1 MVKSILVKIGVAILV
16 IALVDLVYVNYLVLV
31 DFQKNTQ
38 SEAEQNSSRTIKAE
52 ETPVINAS
60 PSPEANITTQTSPAV
75 TPSPTTIY
83 QTQVQ
88 EKTVVQTAQK
98 EIFVPIG
105 SGSTYSNS
113 YANLSG
119 VEVKIDWSKYSG
131 IESVV
136 FEATIWV
143 QGGNGRA
150 YAQLVNITDNNPL
163 NESTLSS
170 SSGGGEFKYSGNIP
184 ISSGIKTYGVRAKT
198 DIVEFAAHVDNAK
211 IKITLK

>member
-1 MVKSILVKIGVAILV
+1 MLKSILIKIGVAILV

-38 SEAEQNSSRTIKAE
+38 SDAEQNSSRTIEPEASPAI
-52 ETPVINAS
+52 TAS
-60 PSPEANITTQTSPAV
+60 PSPEISKTAQTPPAA

-150 YAQLVNITDNNPL
+150 YAQLVNITDSNPL

-170 SSGGGEFKYSGNIP
+170 SSGSGEFKYSGNIP
-184 ISSGIKTYGVRAKT
+184 IVSGVKTYGVRAKT

>member
-1 MVKSILVKIGVAILV
+1 MLKSILVKIGVAILV
-16 IALVDLVYVNYLVLV
+16 IALVDLVYVNYLVFQ
-31 DFQKNTQ
+31 DFQKNSQ
-38 SEAEQNSSRTIKAE
+38 DQAELNPTRTIEAAAS
-52 ETPVINAS
+52 PAILAS
-60 PSPEANITTQTSPAV
+60 PSPVVNSSDQTSKTV

-150 YAQLVNITDNNPL
+150 YAQLVNITDSNPL

-170 SSGGGEFKYSGNIP
+170 SSPAGEFKYSGNIP
-184 ISSGIKTYGVRAKT
+184 ISSGVKTYGVRAKT

>member
-1 MVKSILVKIGVAILV
+1 MLKSILVKIGVAILV
-16 IALVDLVYVNYLVLV
+16 IALVDLVYVNYLVFS
-31 DFQKNTQ
+31 DFQKNTR
-38 SEAEQNSSRTIKAE
+38 SEAEQAPTRTVVTSAS
-52 ETPVINAS
+52 PAVAVS
-60 PSPEANITTQTSPAV
+60 PSPEVSKITQTAPAS

-105 SGSTYSNS
+105 SGSTFSNS

-131 IESVV
+131 VDSVV

-150 YAQLVNITDNNPL
+150 YAQLVNITDSNPL

-170 SSGGGEFKYSGNIP
+170 SSGSGEFKFSGNIP
-184 ISSGIKTYGVRAKT
+184 ISNGVKTYGVRAKT